1 MILKPTSMDTKTKP
15 NKSFL
20 IIGILALLWNIMGL
34 FQFIMAAFMQDTMLE
49 TYGETYTPQQMELFL
64 NTPSWYYVVFGI
76 CTITGVLASFALLLK
91 KKIAVLLFLL
101 SLITVLEVQGYWI
114 LGTQAIELLGTEAII
129 MPMLVIVTSIF
140 LYFYCKGARQNN
152 WLA

>member
-1 MILKPTSMDTKTKP
+1 MNTKTKP

-76 CTITGVLASFALLLK
+76 CTLTGVLGSIAVLLK
-91 KKIAVLLFLL
+91 KKIAVPLFFV
-101 SLITVLEVQGYWI
+101 SLVTVLVVQGYWM
-114 LGTQAIELLGTEAII
+114 LDTQAIALLGTEAII

-152 WLA
+152 WLS

>member
-1 MILKPTSMDTKTKP
+1 MNTKTNP

-49 TYGETYTPQQMELFL
+49 TYGETYTPQEMELFL

-76 CTITGVLASFALLLK
+76 CTLTGVLGSIAVLLK
-91 KKIAVLLFLL
+91 KKIAVPLFLV
-101 SLITVLEVQGYWI
+101 SLVTVLVVQGYWM
-114 LGTQAIELLGTEAII
+114 LGTLAIALLGTEAII

-152 WLA
+152 WLS

>member
-1 MILKPTSMDTKTKP
+1 MNTKTKP

-49 TYGETYTPQQMELFL
+49 TYSETYTDQQMELFL

-76 CTITGVLASFALLLK
+76 CTITGVLGSIAVLLK
-91 KKIAVLLFLL
+91 KKIAVPFFLV
-101 SLITVLEVQGYWI
+101 SLVTVLVVQGYWM
-114 LGTQAIELLGTEAII
+114 LGTLAIALLGTEAII

-152 WLA
+152 WLS

>member
-1 MILKPTSMDTKTKP
+1 MNTKTKP

-49 TYGETYTPQQMELFL
+49 TYGETYTPQEMELFL

-76 CTITGVLASFALLLK
+76 CTITGVLGSIAVLLK
-91 KKIAVLLFLL
+91 KKIAVPFFLV
-101 SLITVLEVQGYWI
+101 SLVTVLVVQGYWM
-114 LGTQAIELLGTEAII
+114 LGTLAIALLGTEAII

-152 WLA
+152 WLS

>member
-1 MILKPTSMDTKTKP
+1 MNTKTKP

-34 FQFIMAAFMQDTMLE
+34 FQFIMAAFMQDIMLE
-49 TYGETYTPQQMELFL
+49 TYSESYTPQQMELFL

-76 CTITGVLASFALLLK
+76 CTITGVLGSIAVLLK
-91 KKIAVLLFLL
+91 KKIAVPLFLV
-101 SLITVLEVQGYWI
+101 SLVTVFVVQGYWM
-114 LGTQAIELLGTEAII
+114 LGTQAIALLGTEAII

-152 WLA
+152 WLL

>member
-1 MILKPTSMDTKTKP
+1 MDTKTKP

-49 TYGETYTPQQMELFL
+49 TYSETYTPQQMELFL
-64 NTPSWYYVVFGI
+64 NTPNWYYVVFGI
-76 CTITGVLASFALLLK
+76 CTITGVLASIALLLK
-91 KKIAVLLFLL
+91 KKIAVPLFLV
-101 SLITVLEVQGYWI
+101 SLVTVLVIQGFWM
-114 LGTQAIELLGTEAII
+114 LGTLAIALLGTEAII

-152 WLA
+152 WLL

>member
-1 MILKPTSMDTKTKP
+1 MNTKTKP

-76 CTITGVLASFALLLK
+76 CTLTGVLGSIAVLLK
-91 KKIAVLLFLL
+91 KKIAVPLFLV
-101 SLITVLEVQGYWI
+101 SLVTVLVVQGYWM
-114 LGTQAIELLGTEAII
+114 LGTLAIALLGTEAII

-152 WLA
+152 WLL

>member
-1 MILKPTSMDTKTKP
+1 MNTKTKP

-49 TYGETYTPQQMELFL
+49 TYSETYTDQQMELFL

-76 CTITGVLASFALLLK
+76 CTITGVLASIALVVK
-91 KKIAVLLFLL
+91 KKIAVPFFLV
-101 SLITVLEVQGYWI
+101 SLVTVLVVQGYWM
-114 LGTQAIELLGTEAII
+114 LGTLAIALLGTEAII

-152 WLA
+152 WLS

>member
-1 MILKPTSMDTKTKP
+1 MNTKTKP

-49 TYGETYTPQQMELFL
+49 TYGKSYTPQQMELFL

-76 CTITGVLASFALLLK
+76 CTITGVLGSIAVLLK
-91 KKIAVLLFLL
+91 KKIAVPLFLV
-101 SLITVLEVQGYWI
+101 SLVTVFVVQGYWM
-114 LGTQAIELLGTEAII
+114 LGTQAIALLGTEAII

-152 WLA
+152 WLS

>member
-1 MILKPTSMDTKTKP
+1 MNTKTKP

-76 CTITGVLASFALLLK
+76 CTLTGVLGSIAVLLK
-91 KKIAVLLFLL
+91 KKIAVPLFLV
-101 SLITVLEVQGYWI
+101 SLVTVFVVQGFWM
-114 LGTQAIELLGTEAII
+114 LGTQAIALLGTEAII

-140 LYFYCKGARQNN
+140 LYFYCEGARQNN
-152 WLA
+152 WLS

>member
-1 MILKPTSMDTKTKP
+1 MNTKTKP

-49 TYGETYTPQQMELFL
+49 TYGDTYTPQQMELFL

-76 CTITGVLASFALLLK
+76 CTITGVLGSIAVLLK
-91 KKIAVLLFLL
+91 KKIAVPLFLV
-101 SLITVLEVQGYWI
+101 SLVTVLVVQGYWM
-114 LGTQAIELLGTEAII
+114 LGTLAIALLGTEAII

-152 WLA
+152 WLS

>member
-1 MILKPTSMDTKTKP
+1 MDTKTKP

-49 TYGETYTPQQMELFL
+49 TYSETYTPQQMELFL
-64 NTPSWYYVVFGI
+64 NTPNWYYVVFGI
-76 CTITGVLASFALLLK
+76 CTITGVLASIALLLK
-91 KKIAVLLFLL
+91 KKIAVPLFLV
-101 SLITVLEVQGYWI
+101 SLVTVLVIQGFWM

-152 WLA
+152 WLL

>member
-1 MILKPTSMDTKTKP
+1 MNTKTKP

-49 TYGETYTPQQMELFL
+49 TYGKSYTPQQMELFL

-76 CTITGVLASFALLLK
+76 CTITGVLGSIAVLLK
-91 KKIAVLLFLL
+91 KKIAVPLFLV
-101 SLITVLEVQGYWI
+101 SLVTVFVVQGYWM
-114 LGTQAIELLGTEAII
+114 LGTQAIALLGTEAII

-152 WLA
+152 WLL

>member
-1 MILKPTSMDTKTKP
+1 MNTKTKP

-49 TYGETYTPQQMELFL
+49 TYSETYTPQQMELFL

-76 CTITGVLASFALLLK
+76 CTITGVLGSIAVLLK
-91 KKIAVLLFLL
+91 KKIAVPLFLV
-101 SLITVLEVQGYWI
+101 SLVTVFVVQGYWM
-114 LGTQAIELLGTEAII
+114 LGTQAIALLGTEAII

-152 WLA
+152 WLS

>member
-1 MILKPTSMDTKTKP
+1 
-15 NKSFL
+15 L

-49 TYGETYTPQQMELFL
+49 TYSETYTDQQMELFL

-76 CTITGVLASFALLLK
+76 CTITGVLGSIAVLLK
-91 KKIAVLLFLL
+91 KKIAVPLFLV
-101 SLITVLEVQGYWI
+101 SLVTVLVVQGYWM
-114 LGTQAIELLGTEAII
+114 LGTLAIALLGTEAII

-152 WLA
+152 WLS

>member
-1 MILKPTSMDTKTKP
+1 MNTKTKP

-34 FQFIMAAFMQDTMLE
+34 FQFIMAAFMQDIMLE

-76 CTITGVLASFALLLK
+76 CTITGVLGSIAVLLK
-91 KKIAVLLFLL
+91 KKIAVPLFLV
-101 SLITVLEVQGYWI
+101 SLVTVFVVQGYWM
-114 LGTQAIELLGTEAII
+114 LGTQAIALLGTEAII

-152 WLA
+152 WLL

>member
-1 MILKPTSMDTKTKP
+1 MNTKTKP

-49 TYGETYTPQQMELFL
+49 TYSETYTDQQMELFL

-76 CTITGVLASFALLLK
+76 CTITGVLGSIAVLLK
-91 KKIAVLLFLL
+91 KKIAVPLFLV
-101 SLITVLEVQGYWI
+101 SLVTVLVVQGYWM
-114 LGTQAIELLGTEAII
+114 LGTLAIALLGTEAII

-152 WLA
+152 WLS

>member
-1 MILKPTSMDTKTKP
+1 
-15 NKSFL
+15 
-20 IIGILALLWNIMGL
+20 
-34 FQFIMAAFMQDTMLE
+34 
-49 TYGETYTPQQMELFL
+49 MELFL

-140 LYFYCKGARQNN
+140 LYFYSKGARQNN

>member
-1 MILKPTSMDTKTKP
+1 MDTKTKP

-49 TYGETYTPQQMELFL
+49 TYSETYTPQQMELFL
-64 NTPSWYYVVFGI
+64 NTPNWYYVVFGI
-76 CTITGVLASFALLLK
+76 CTITGVLASIALLLK
-91 KKIAVLLFLL
+91 KKIAVPLFLV
-101 SLITVLEVQGYWI
+101 SLVTVLVIQGCWM
-114 LGTQAIELLGTEAII
+114 LGTQAIALLGTEAII

-152 WLA
+152 WLL

>member
-1 MILKPTSMDTKTKP
+1 MNTKTKP

-49 TYGETYTPQQMELFL
+49 TYGETYTPQEMELFL

-76 CTITGVLASFALLLK
+76 CTITGVLASIALVVK
-91 KKIAVLLFLL
+91 KKIAVPLFFV
-101 SLITVLEVQGYWI
+101 SLVTVLVVQGYWM
-114 LGTQAIELLGTEAII
+114 LGTQAIALLGTEAII

-152 WLA
+152 WLL

>member
-1 MILKPTSMDTKTKP
+1 MNTKTKP

-64 NTPSWYYVVFGI
+64 NTPFWYYVVFGI
-76 CTITGVLASFALLLK
+76 CTITGVLGSIAVLLK
-91 KKIAVLLFLL
+91 KKIAVPFFLV
-101 SLITVLEVQGYWI
+101 SLVTVLVVQGYWM
-114 LGTQAIELLGTEAII
+114 LGTQAIALLGTEAII

-152 WLA
+152 WLL

>member
-1 MILKPTSMDTKTKP
+1 MNTKTKP

-49 TYGETYTPQQMELFL
+49 TYSETYTDQQMELFL

-76 CTITGVLASFALLLK
+76 CTITGVLGSIAVLLK
-91 KKIAVLLFLL
+91 KKIAVPLFLV
-101 SLITVLEVQGYWI
+101 SLVTVLVVQGYWM
-114 LGTQAIELLGTEAII
+114 LGTLAIALLGTEAII
-129 MPMLVIVTSIF
+129 MPILVIVTSIF

-152 WLA
+152 WLS